1 MSDPG
6 PSELTEH
13 LVRGL
18 RIAQSVIV
26 LVILVALVLP
36 NLLATLDRYPSP
48 LAGFAWF
55 TMLFAVAV
63 ANAVLV
69 VRRRSWGAV
78 RWAAAVIVLAVSWAA
93 TVALPA
99 VDLVAPAHVTLGLIG
114 WFGVLL
120 FSDSGFSKVL
130 GFVGVHVG
138 LSALQ
143 IGLAGR
149 ADRDTYVELAIVAVI
164 TGGFQLAVGA
174 AGSALRAVG
183 QVATAVAVRHAATC
197 TAEAVARQVHADREL
212 RYTQL
217 RRTALPLLRGIGD
230 GSLPASDP
238 EIQRRAA
245 LEAARM
251 RRMFAEDGDVADP
264 LATGLAALIDVVER
278 RGVVVRYSVRG
289 ARTIPPP
296 AVRQALLDEVGAALL
311 GAGGAAR
318 VTLGGVDGEVVV
330 SVVADG
336 TVGSVGIRELVGGVK
351 TTAVIDGSRTW
362 VEARWTPNPA

>member
-1 MSDPG
+1 VSNPG
-6 PSELTEH
+6 PSALTKY
-13 LVRGL
+13 LLRGL

-36 NLLATLDRYPSP
+36 NLLATFDRYPSP

-55 TMLFAVAV
+55 TVLLAVAV
-63 ANAVLV
+63 ADAVLV
-69 VRRRSWGAV
+69 VLRRSWGAV

-120 FSDSGFSKVL
+120 FSDSGFSRVL
-130 GFVGVHVG
+130 GFVVVHIG

-143 IGLAGR
+143 VRLAGR
-149 ADRDTYVELAIVAVI
+149 ADRDTYVALATVAVI

-183 QVATAVAVRHAATC
+183 QVATAV
-197 TAEAVARQVHADREL
+197 
-212 RYTQL
+212 
-217 RRTALPLLRGIGD
+217 ALPLLRGIGD

-251 RRMFAEDGDVADP
+251 RRLFAEVGDVADP
-264 LATGLAALIDVVER
+264 LAGGLAALIDVVER
-278 RGVVVRYSVRG
+278 RGIVVRYSVRG
-289 ARTIPPP
+289 VRPIPPP
-296 AVRQALLDEVGAALL
+296 TVRQVLLDEVRAALL
-311 GAGGAAR
+311 GAGDAAR

-336 TVGSVGIRELVGGVK
+336 AVGSAGVRELDGGVR
-351 TTAVIDGSRTW
+351 TTTVVDHSQTW
-362 VEARWTPNPA
+362 VEARWTPDPARRS